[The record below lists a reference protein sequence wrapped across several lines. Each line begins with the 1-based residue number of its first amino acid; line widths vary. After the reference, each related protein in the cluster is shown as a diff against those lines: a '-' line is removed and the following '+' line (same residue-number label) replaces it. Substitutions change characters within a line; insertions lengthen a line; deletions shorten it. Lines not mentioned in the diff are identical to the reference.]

1 MTVND
6 QTMYEDKSF
15 WLKDYG
21 QYDSNPALTT
31 DITADVCI
39 IGGGFSG
46 LSTAYEFKKINPNAT
61 VVVIE
66 AAIIGY
72 GASGRNG
79 GFSMKLFG
87 LEPEITVLRWG
98 EQKTIQAHQYM
109 LKAVDHVQQ
118 LVQEHDFQS
127 DYQHTGM
134 FRVAYSDRQAKRL
147 SKTYELFQKLGLDSD
162 ISWCKKEAL
171 AQEFKTDKFLAGM
184 YETQTGLLNPCKQVR
199 ELKRICLQIGVD
211 IYETTPATDIQESRS
226 IKVTTPKGSIT
237 SEKLVIGTN
246 GYSRNVPGVSL
257 KNQQLPV
264 WTYQVVTEP
273 LTQEQWGS
281 IGWHKRQAFEDNRQ
295 LVHYFRPTAD
305 GRITMG
311 GGRVDVAYGKNMDKD
326 SNPKAWQHCEDH
338 LKWIYPQLQEV
349 KIAYKWGGPTSVNLD
364 MTPEIGYLNSDKII
378 YTCGC
383 IGHGVSLTHLNG
395 KLIAQLLSEQN
406 SDLTDFWIVNRK
418 AIRLPGDVLSWC
430 SAKALT
436 GALTLVD
443 KFEERG
449 L

>member
-1 MTVND
+1 M
-6 QTMYEDKSF
+6 
-15 WLKDYG
+15 
-21 QYDSNPALTT
+21 
-31 DITADVCI
+31 
-39 IGGGFSG
+39 
-46 LSTAYEFKKINPNAT
+46 
-61 VVVIE
+61 
-66 AAIIGY
+66 
-72 GASGRNG
+72 
-79 GFSMKLFG
+79 
-87 LEPEITVLRWG
+87 
-98 EQKTIQAHQYM
+98 
-109 LKAVDHVQQ
+109 
-118 LVQEHDFQS
+118 
-127 DYQHTGM
+127 
-134 FRVAYSDRQAKRL
+134 
-147 SKTYELFQKLGLDSD
+147 
-162 ISWCKKEAL
+162 
-171 AQEFKTDKFLAGM
+171 
-184 YETQTGLLNPCKQVR
+184 
-199 ELKRICLQIGVD
+199 
-211 IYETTPATDIQESRS
+211 
-226 IKVTTPKGSIT
+226 
-237 SEKLVIGTN
+237 
-246 GYSRNVPGVSL
+246 
-257 KNQQLPV
+257 
-264 WTYQVVTEP
+264 VTEP
-273 LTQEQWGS
+273 LTQEQWDS

-311 GGRVDVAYGKNMDKD
+311 GGRVDAAYGKNMDKD

>member
-1 MTVND
+1 MTAN
-6 QTMYEDKSF
+6 QHKIYQEKSF
-15 WLKDYG
+15 WLQDYG
-21 QYDSNPALTT
+21 HYKPNLALDT
-31 DITADVCI
+31 DISADVCI

-46 LSTAYEFKKINPNAT
+46 LSTAFEFKKINPNAR

-66 AAIIGY
+66 SAIIGY

-98 EQKTIQAHQYM
+98 EQKTIDAHQYM
-109 LKAVDHVQQ
+109 IKAVNHVQN
-118 LVQEHDFQS
+118 LVHEHEFES

-147 SKTYELFQKLGLDSD
+147 SKTYELFQKLGLDGD
-162 ISWCKKEAL
+162 MSWQPKQAL
-171 AQEFKTDKFLAGM
+171 AQAFKTDKFFAGM

-199 ELKRICLQIGVD
+199 ELKRICLQVGVD
-211 IYETTPATDIQESRS
+211 IYETTPALDIEESRT
-226 IKVTTPKGSIT
+226 IKVTTPNGRIT
-237 SEKLVIGTN
+237 SDKLVIATN
-246 GYSRNVPGVSL
+246 GYSHNVPSVRL
-257 KNQQLPV
+257 KNHQLPV
-264 WTYQVVTEP
+264 WTYQVVTQP
-273 LTQEQWGS
+273 LTPEQWDA

-311 GGRVDVAYGKNMDKD
+311 GGRVAVAYGNDMDKD
-326 SNPKAWQHCEDH
+326 SHPKAWQHCEEH
-338 LKWIYPQLQEV
+338 LKWIYPQLQDV
-349 KIAYKWGGPTSVNLD
+349 KIAYRWGGPTSVNLD
-364 MTPEIGYLNSDKII
+364 MTPEIGYLNSNKII

-418 AIRLPGDVLSWC
+418 AIRLPGDILSWC